1 MNIRGIHYALMHPR
15 VLRQRNDRY
24 ESMWATAGDLACAV
38 SHAEYGEG
46 APRSFSRQLLS
57 SIIGG
62 LFVRNMRIIAHNV
75 GIRIYQQNPMA
86 IVCDFLA
93 GNADGTS
100 VVAVIACG
108 SVQKYRQC
116 RRHARGVKAS
126 LQAILHRRCRV
137 GLFLALFDETDPDA
151 RGRLVAT

>member
-15 VLRQRNDRY
+15 VLRQQDDRF
-24 ESMWATAGDLACAV
+24 ESVWATGNDLACDV
-38 SHAEYGEG
+38 SGVEYGEG
-46 APRSFSRQLLS
+46 APRTFSRQLLS

-62 LFVRNMRIIAHNV
+62 LFVRNMRVIAHNIA
-75 GIRIYQQNPMA
+75 IRIRQQSPAA

-93 GNADGTS
+93 GTGDGAS

-108 SVQKYRQC
+108 STQKYRQC
-116 RRHARGVKAS
+116 RRHARGVKAC
-126 LQAILHRRCRV
+126 LQNILHRRCRV

-151 RGRLVAT
+151 RGRLVAA